1 MSEFIATLRGVTFI
15 HPWALYLLGAVA
27 LVLIYSL
34 WGAGSLRRIAAPI
47 LRAIVLA
54 LFVVALA
61 QPEVVTKSQGTA
73 RPAVIDASASIT
85 RAMRTFT
92 VQLLQDKLKLRPQD
106 PALMFGDRPVA
117 STIAK
122 AGAQLD
128 GPHGCGACAP
138 GGTNL
143 QAALEKLAADPAAR
157 NGPIVLVTDGW
168 QNRGDAAA
176 ALAAL
181 RAAGIRLEIFTPPGA
196 RSVPN
201 VAMTGLNMPPALE
214 KAAPFALGVSLNNL
228 NFQPVAGAISIY
240 RNNTLL
246 DRRAVTIAPGDA
258 RYDFPVRTESAGLVS
273 YRAVFKP
280 DNAVFDRYSGDDSL
294 QGWVGVGAQ
303 RKVLI
308 LTDNSR
314 DASYLDAVIRR
325 TGFQPAT
332 VVLAKGEYD
341 GSIKGYDAIIL
352 NNVPRARLSPA
363 VQNALV
369 HYVDQGGA
377 LAMVGGDRSFGLG
390 GYENSPIARIM
401 PVVMEPPRHRERTRA
416 LVLIIDKSGSMGR
429 DNKLVYAK
437 AAARTVT
444 DTLKGNDLLSV
455 IGFDSQ
461 PFVIIP
467 LEPVEKSRPYFDEL
481 VNRLV
486 ARGTTYL
493 LPALEQA
500 DRTLAQSG
508 AALKHVVILTDG
520 ETGGTASMYYDL
532 VSSMHRQGG
541 VTISAIAIGDKANT
555 PLLQA
560 IARYGGGAYYQTD
573 SPENLPKLFLRDVN
587 QHGGETTMAQSTFV
601 PHTLA
606 PNPILGNLGGR
617 QLPAIKGFVGTT
629 LKTGATLS
637 AYVDRGGERQP
648 LIAGWKYGAGKTLA
662 VTTDASGR
670 WSGLWIEDGIFGPLW
685 DRMFGWMAPRTG
697 TTEQNFTVA
706 LGYRAGR
713 IVMKL
718 TDYSDNPQA
727 AAQPI
732 DAAITAPGGFH
743 YQTILSPDAPGELA
757 GDFEASRPGTYYIG
771 LHAPHDSDI
780 TFPPLAYT
788 VSAAIDAELPQPS
801 PNYGLLEQLAA
812 ATGGRLNP
820 SPSEITTSRPV
831 FERRAS
837 LSLYLIIAA
846 MILLIAEALVRR
858 LTF

>member
-1 MSEFIATLRGVTFI
+1 MSGFIATLRTVTFA
-15 HPWALYLLGAVA
+15 HPQALYLLGVVA

-34 WGAGSLRRIAAPI
+34 WGAASPRRIAAPI

-61 QPEVVTKSQGTA
+61 QPQIVTRSQGTA

-92 VQLLQDKLKLRPQD
+92 VQLLQDRLKLRPGD
-106 PALMFGDRPVA
+106 PALMFGAHPVD
-117 STIAK
+117 STIAQ

-128 GPHGCGACAP
+128 GPHGCEACAP
-138 GGTNL
+138 KGTNL
-143 QAALEKLAADPAAR
+143 QAALERLAVDPAAR

-168 QNRGDAAA
+168 QNRGDATA
-176 ALAAL
+176 ALPAL
-181 RAAGIRLEIFTPPGA
+181 RAAGIQLEIFTPLGA
-196 RSVPN
+196 QSVPN

-214 KAAPFALGVSLNNL
+214 KAAPFALGVSLSNL
-228 NFQPVAGAISIY
+228 NSQPVPGTISIY
-240 RNNTLL
+240 RNNVLI
-246 DRRAVTIAPGDA
+246 DQRAVTVAPGDA
-258 RYDFPVRTESAGLVS
+258 RYDFPVRTENAGLVS

-280 DNAVFDRYSGDDSL
+280 DNPALDRYADDDAL
-294 QGWVGVGAQ
+294 QGWVGMGAQ

-314 DASYLDAVIRR
+314 DASYLDTVVRR
-325 TGFQPAT
+325 SGFQPVST
-332 VVLAKGEYD
+332 VLASAEYN

-369 HYVDQGGA
+369 EYVDKGGA

-444 DTLKGNDLLSV
+444 DTLKGTDLLSV

-467 LEPVEKSRPYFDEL
+467 LEPVAKSRPYFDTL

-573 SPENLPKLFLRDVN
+573 SPENLPKLFLEDVN

-617 QLPAIKGFVGTT
+617 QLPAIKGFVGTA
-629 LKTGATLS
+629 LKPGATLS

-670 WSGLWIEDGIFGPLW
+670 WSGLWIEDGIFGPIW
-685 DRMFGWMAPRTG
+685 DRMFGWMTPRAG
-697 TTEQNFTVA
+697 TTEQNFAVA
-706 LGYRAGR
+706 LGYRAGH
-713 IVMKL
+713 IVIKL

-727 AAQPI
+727 TSQPI
-732 DAAITAPGGFH
+732 DAAITAPGGSH
-743 YQTILSPDAPGELA
+743 YEAILSPDAPGELS
-757 GDFEASRPGTYYIG
+757 GNFEAARPGTYYIG
-771 LHAPHDSDI
+771 LRAPKGGGI

-801 PNYGLLEQLAA
+801 PNYGLLEQLAS

-820 SPSEITTSRPV
+820 SPSQIATSRPI
-831 FERRAS
+831 FEQRAS
-837 LSLYLIIAA
+837 FSLYLVIAA
-846 MILLIAEALVRR
+846 MLLLIAEALIRR